1 MGLNQTLTLN
11 RWANLKKGE
20 IGTKKRDKTIILLEQ
35 TILLWLKTAL
45 DILPAAEA
53 IIADRRRNIQV
64 IALNQS

>member
-20 IGTKKRDKTIILLEQ
+20 IGTKKQDKTIILLEP

>member
-20 IGTKKRDKTIILLEQ
+20 IGTKKGDKTIILLEP
-35 TILLWLKTAL
+35 TILLRLKTAL

-64 IALNQS
+64 IAPNQS